1 MAPDDATRRQIEAAN
16 PGASTWLAANA
27 GSGKT
32 RVLTDRVARLLLDG
46 VSPQH
51 ILCLTYT
58 KAAASEMQN
67 RLFRRLGEWAMQG
80 DDALRASLSALGHAE
95 HFDERALSRARTLF
109 ARAIDTPGG
118 LRIQTIHSFC
128 ASLLRRFPIEA
139 GVSPFFTEM
148 DDRAA
153 RLLQEEVVEQIAE
166 GADADALRAVA
177 DHFTGED
184 FPALAQEIV
193 RHRNALGRPRGA
205 AEVWRMFGLPEGY
218 GREALREEAFLPDD
232 PALIAELVAV
242 LEAEGGKSDRKA
254 AARLRELLGQPLGV
268 ESLDILIPVLLT
280 GPGAKTPFS
289 AKIEAFPTK
298 ALREAH
304 PELTA
309 RLNHLMQRIEAAR
322 IRRNALL
329 AAERTLALQRFAT
342 VFLNEYEAR
351 KRARGLLDF
360 DDLITAARRL
370 LEDRAAA
377 QWVLFRL
384 DGGIDH
390 ILVDEAQDT
399 SPEQWQLVRLLAGEF
414 TAGEGARPGL
424 RRTLFVVGDLKQS
437 IYSFQGADPRAFDEM
452 RGYFSAAFERAAEP
466 FQELSLDHSFR
477 SSPAILQ
484 LVDAVFGQS
493 GGRGV
498 GGPTRHVAHRQD
510 LPGRADLWPVI
521 PGEDGPEDRAWHDPQ
536 DMLAAN
542 DHRVVLARTIAEN
555 IRDMVETG
563 SIPGENGEFRPV
575 RYGDFLILVQRRSD
589 LFHEIIRA
597 CKALGLPIAGAD
609 RLRIGAE
616 MAVKDL
622 TALLSFLATPEDDL
636 SLAAVLRSPLFGLSE
651 RDLFDIAHD
660 RPEGGLWPA
669 LMARREAFPQA
680 CEMLSDLRDHADFLG
695 PFDLL
700 ERILTRHDGRRR
712 LLARL
717 GAEADE
723 GIDALLSQALAFER
737 AEVPSLTGFLTWLES
752 GEVEVRRQP
761 ESAGDRIRVM
771 TTHGAKGL
779 ESEIVIL
786 PDTAD
791 LRPSQRDELL
801 VGNEGVI
808 WKPPSALRPPLAED
822 LAARQREAREE
833 ERMRLLYVALT
844 RARKWLIVCA
854 SGDVKEEGDSWY
866 RAVET
871 GMRASGAKPF
881 DSPAGQGLRLQ
892 HGQWQDAASG
902 RGGSFGRGRAA
913 LPPWAGTPAPAPA
926 EPPRPLAPSALGG
939 DKALPGGEDD
949 EEAAMRRGR
958 LVHALLEHL
967 PSWPEADWPERAG
980 EILALSG
987 EGPPAAEAD
996 EIVQEAINLLKTPGL
1011 ETVFAPDTLAEV
1023 DLSAALPELGG
1034 QRIHGA
1040 VDRLVIGPERVLAV
1054 DFKSNR
1060 IVPQRPENVPSGIL
1074 RQMAAYHSALCQ
1086 IYPDRPVECAILW
1099 TRTAQLM
1106 PLPHDIMRES
1116 LRALTTS

>member
-1 MAPDDATRRQIEAAN
+1 MAPDDATRRQIAAAS
-16 PGASTWLAANA
+16 PATSTWLAANA

-58 KAAASEMQN
+58 RAAASEMQN

-95 HFDERALSRARTLF
+95 RFDQRALSRARTLF

-148 DDRAA
+148 DERAA

-166 GADADALRAVA
+166 GADAEALRAVA

-184 FPALAQEIV
+184 FPALVQQIV
-193 RHRNALGRPRGA
+193 RHRNALGRAREA
-205 AEVWRMFGLPEGY
+205 ADIWRMFALPQGY
-218 GREALREEAFLPDD
+218 GRETLRKETFLPDD

-242 LEAEGGKSDRKA
+242 LEAEGSKNDRKA
-254 AARLRELLGQPLGV
+254 AVRLQELLGQPLGV
-268 ESLDILIPVLLT
+268 ESLDVLIPVLLT
-280 GPGAKTPFS
+280 GPSAKSPFS
-289 AKIEAFPTK
+289 ARTGSFPTK

-304 PELTA
+304 PGLTA
-309 RLNHLMQRIEAAR
+309 RLNHLMRRVEAAR
-322 IRRNALL
+322 ARRNALL
-329 AAERTLALQRFAT
+329 AAERTLALQNFAT
-342 VFLNEYEAR
+342 VFLDEYEAR

-360 DDLITAARRL
+360 DDLITATRRL

-414 TAGEGARPGL
+414 TAGEGARPGV

-452 RGYFSAAFERAAEP
+452 RSHFSAAFERAGEP

-484 LVDAVFGQS
+484 LVDAVFAHG

-498 GGPTRHVAHRQD
+498 GGPTRHIAHRQD
-510 LPGRADLWPVI
+510 LPGRVDLWPVI
-521 PGEDGPEDRAWHDPQ
+521 PPQDGPEDRAWYDPQ

-542 DHRVVLARTIAEN
+542 DHRVILARTIAGT
-555 IRDMVETG
+555 IRDMVKTG
-563 SIPGENGEFRPV
+563 SVPGENGDFRPV

-609 RLRIGAE
+609 RLRIGGE

-651 RDLFDIAHD
+651 QDLFTIAHA
-660 RPEGGLWPA
+660 RPKGGLWPA
-669 LMARREAFPQA
+669 LTARRADFPQA
-680 CEMLSDLRDHADFLG
+680 CEVLSDLRDHADFLG

-717 GAEADE
+717 GTEAEE

-737 AEVPSLTGFLTWLES
+737 TEVPSLTGFLAWLEG

-761 ESAGDRIRVM
+761 EGAGDRIRVM

-791 LRPSQRDELL
+791 LRPGQGDELL

-808 WKPPSALRPPLAED
+808 WRPPAALRPPLAED
-822 LAARQREAREE
+822 LAARQHEAREE

-854 SGDVKEEGDSWY
+854 SGEVKEEGGSWY
-866 RAVET
+866 RTVEA
-871 GMRASGAKPF
+871 GMRAAGAKPF

-892 HGQWQDAASG
+892 HGQWRAAAPEPATAPAEAS
-902 RGGSFGRGRAA
+902 AA
-913 LPPWAGTPAPAPA
+913 LPRWAGTPAPAPV

-939 DKALPGGEDD
+939 DKALAGGETD
-949 EEAAMRRGR
+949 EEAALRRGR
-958 LVHALLEHL
+958 IVHALLEHL
-967 PSWPEADWPERAG
+967 PSWPEDAWPDRAG
-980 EILALSG
+980 EILTLSG
-987 EGPPAAEAD
+987 ESLSGAEAED
-996 EIVQEAINLLKTPGL
+996 IVKEAINLLKSPEL
-1011 ETVFAPDTLAEV
+1011 ETVFAADALAEV
-1023 DLSAALPELGG
+1023 DLSATLPELGG
-1034 QRIHGA
+1034 QRIHGT
-1040 VDRLVIGPERVLAV
+1040 VDRLVVGPERVLAV
-1054 DFKSNR
+1054 DFKSNS
-1060 IVPQRPENVPSGIL
+1060 IVPQHPGEVPPGIL
-1074 RQMAAYHSALCQ
+1074 RQMAAYHAALSL
-1086 IYPDRPVECAILW
+1086 IYPDRPVECAIVW
-1099 TRTAQLM
+1099 TRTARLM
-1106 PLPHDIMRES
+1106 PLPHDIMRQS
-1116 LRALTTS
+1116 LRVLTTS